1 MFREMRRKDR
11 ELETEESLEILKKC
25 NYGILSITSSDGYPY
40 GVPLSYVFFEGAIY
54 FHCAQEGQKLEAI
67 RRDDKVS
74 FCVVSEA
81 IPLPEKFSMKYES
94 VIVFG
99 RATEVF
105 GEDKNKILME
115 ILKKYSPGYLD
126 NGQKYI
132 NSDGMKTSVV
142 KITIEQITGKA
153 RR

>member
-1 MFREMRRKDR
+1 MRRKDR
-11 ELETEESLEILKKC
+11 ELGAEESLEILKKC
-25 NYGILSITSSDGYPY
+25 NYGVLSTTNSDGYPY
-40 GVPLSYVFFEGAIY
+40 GVPLSYVFFDGAIY
-54 FHCAQEGQKLEAI
+54 FHCAQEGQKLEDI

-74 FCVVSEA
+74 FCAVSEA
-81 IPLPEKFSMKYES
+81 VPLPEKFSIKYES

-105 GEDKNKILME
+105 GEDKNRLLME
-115 ILKKYSPGYLD
+115 ILKKYSPGYLEA
-126 NGQKYI
+126 GQKYV

-142 KITIEQITGKA
+142 KITVEQVAGKA